1 MAREIDTL
9 LCNVRTAIANY
20 QPKLKAY
27 VEHNCVVVEGM
38 FDVLTRTEENR
49 SFGILDSFEIQLK
62 IPHNFPEGEPR
73 LFETGGRI
81 PKKDDMHVKSDD
93 SCCFEVWASWLARN
107 ENPSPMDLLY
117 GPIHDYFF
125 SQYYFERFKKWPF
138 GDYAHGKL
146 GIIQSFS
153 DTLKCPVD
161 EEKIERLL
169 ILFSDPGPKGN
180 RPCPCDSN
188 KTIAYCCTDALSNP
202 PVSQKGAK
210 RMRRVFKKYKKQPL
224 VTAK

>member
-1 MAREIDTL
+1 MREIDTL

-20 QPKLKAY
+20 QPRLKAY
-27 VEHNCVVVEGM
+27 VKHNCVVVEGI
-38 FDVLTRTEENR
+38 FDVQTRATENR
-49 SFGILDSFEIQLK
+49 SVGILDSFEIQLK
-62 IPHNFPEGEPR
+62 IPHNFPEGEPL

-81 PKKDDMHVKSDD
+81 PKEIDRHVNVAKDG

-125 SQYYFERFKKWPF
+125 SQYYFKRFKEWPF
-138 GDYAHGKL
+138 GDYDHYKL
-146 GIIQSFS
+146 GILQSFS

-161 EEKIERLL
+161 EVKIERLL
-169 ILFSDPGPKGN
+169 ILFSEPGPKGN
-180 RPCPCDSN
+180 MLCPCDSN

-202 PVSQKGAK
+202 PVSQHSAR
-210 RMRRVFKKYKKQPL
+210 RMYKLLKKIKKL
-224 VTAK
+224 KKI

>member
-1 MAREIDTL
+1 MREIDTL

-20 QPKLKAY
+20 QPRLKAY
-27 VEHNCVVVEGM
+27 VKHNCVVVEGI
-38 FDVLTRTEENR
+38 FDVQTRATENR
-49 SFGILDSFEIQLK
+49 SVGILDSFEIQLK

-81 PKKDDMHVKSDD
+81 PKEIDRHVNVEKDD

-107 ENPSPMDLLY
+107 ETASPKDLLC
-117 GPIHDYFF
+117 GPIYDYFF
-125 SQYYFERFKKWPF
+125 SQYCFEQYGGWPY
-138 GDYAHGKL
+138 GDYAHGKP

-153 DTLKCPVD
+153 ETLNCPLD

-169 ILFSDPGPKGN
+169 ILFSEPGPKGN
-180 RPCPCDSN
+180 MLCPCGSN

-202 PVSQKGAK
+202 PVSQHSAR
-210 RMRRVFKKYKKQPL
+210 RMYKLLKKIKKL
-224 VTAK
+224 KKI

>member
-38 FDVLTRTEENR
+38 FDVQTRTEENC

-62 IPHNFPEGEPR
+62 IPYNFPEGEPL

-81 PKKDDMHVKSDD
+81 PKKDDMHVKPDD
-93 SCCFEVWASWLARN
+93 SCCFEVWVSWLARN
-107 ENPSPMDLLY
+107 ETASPKDLLY

-125 SQYYFERFKKWPF
+125 SQYYFKRFKKWPF

-169 ILFSDPGPKGN
+169 ILFSESGPRLN
-180 RPCPCDSN
+180 WRCPCNSN
-188 KTIAYCCTDALSNP
+188 KNIGRCCTNILSKQP
-202 PVSQKGAK
+202 ISRQSAR
-210 RMRRVFKKYKKQPL
+210 RMHRLFEKYKKKPL
-224 VTAK
+224 NTAK